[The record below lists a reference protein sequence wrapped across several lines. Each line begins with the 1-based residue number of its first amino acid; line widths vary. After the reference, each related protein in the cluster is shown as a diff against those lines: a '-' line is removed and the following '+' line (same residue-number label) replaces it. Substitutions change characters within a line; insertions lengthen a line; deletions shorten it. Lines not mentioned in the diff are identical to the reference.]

1 MAGRRVT
8 SIRSRLAGYVTGAVL
23 AIVSSLAAVPA
34 NAGYAHLLVDGNTG
48 KVLASD
54 NADVLNHPA
63 SLTKMM
69 TLYMVFEA
77 LRDGRLSWDQKIK
90 MSRNGAATIPTK
102 LGIPAGKTFT
112 VREAVYGMI
121 VRSANDVAEGMGDHL
136 AGSEAKFGQM
146 MTRRARQLGMKKTVF
161 RNASG
166 LPDRRQVT
174 TARDMATLGLALMR
188 DFPKEY
194 RLFATK
200 SFKFRGRTIRGHN
213 NLMYRYKG
221 MDGIKT
227 GYINASGCNVVSAIN
242 HDGKRVVGVV
252 LGGKTARG
260 RDNRMAALLDK
271 AMPKASATRTRQ
283 DLVASAAP
291 RRDFALPDG
300 DVPLPVFA
308 YRGDPIA
315 RKIAISDA
323 EVADRLAPRTL
334 SDAAAAVGTGRDRSQ
349 WEVQIAATD
358 SQASAVAMLSRA
370 QTQIDGRFS
379 GIAPYTEQLAS
390 GLVRARF
397 TGFDSRDAA
406 QSACATLKRH
416 DYACLVLGSEG

>member
-1 MAGRRVT
+1 MMQ
-8 SIRSRLAGYVTGAVL
+8 IRSRLAGYVAGAVL
-23 AIVSSLAAVPA
+23 AIASSLAAMPA

-90 MSRNGAATIPTK
+90 MSRNGASTIPTK

-166 LPDRRQVT
+166 LPDSRQVT

-188 DFPKEY
+188 DFPREY
-194 RLFATK
+194 KLFSK
-200 SFKFRGRTIRGHN
+200 SSFNFRGRTIRGHN

-227 GYINASGCNVVSAIN
+227 GYINASGFNVVSAIN
-242 HDGKRVVGVV
+242 HNGKRVVGVV
-252 LGGKTARG
+252 LGGKTART

-271 AMPKASATRTRQ
+271 AMPNASATRTRQ

-291 RRDFALPDG
+291 KRDFALPDD

-308 YRGDPIA
+308 LRGDPIA
-315 RKIAISDA
+315 RKIAMSDA

-334 SDAAAAVGTGRDRSQ
+334 TDAAAAVGTGPGRSQ

-379 GIAPYTEQLAS
+379 GIAPYTEQLSS

-406 QSACATLKRH
+406 QSACAALKRH
-416 DYACLVLGSEG
+416 DYACLVLPNEG